1 MQSKIGNNPMTEQP
15 NYDMQRQ
22 IAADVLTKAGDRAG
36 TQKQDVDLIEKV
48 GADFHNLLAGVQKM
62 MHEDVITAL
71 DRIFPDY
78 GVLSPNQNIRPE
90 AEFRWVLDPI
100 DGGVN
105 FARGLPL
112 WGSSLALLHHHQA
125 VVGVISIPDTSETY
139 SASLGGQAFRN
150 GAPIAVLK
158 KRQLADA
165 VVAMTWG
172 KTPAHRD
179 RVLSAAQG
187 LVPTTAEVLSVGASS
202 IALSWLAAGHIDAVV
217 ASGDLWEF
225 AAGFLIAKQMGA
237 VVTEWD
243 GSRPTFRERDFFT
256 LVSTS
261 QPLHDELVAVLK
273 DR

>member
-1 MQSKIGNNPMTEQP
+1 MTEEQP

-22 IAADVLTKAGDRAG
+22 IAADVLTKAGDRAAA
-36 TQKQDVDLIEKV
+36 QKQDVDLTQKV
-48 GADFHNLLAGVQKM
+48 GADFHHLLADVQQTM
-62 MHEDVITAL
+62 REDVITAL
-71 DRIFPDY
+71 NRIFPGY
-78 GVLSPNQNIRPE
+78 GVLSPDHTSQPD

-100 DGGVN
+100 DGTTN
-105 FARGLPL
+105 YARGLPL
-112 WGSSLALLHHHQA
+112 WGSSLALLHRNQS
-125 VVGVISIPDTSETY
+125 VVGVITIPDTSETY
-139 SASLGGQAFRN
+139 SASLGAPAYRN
-150 GAPIAVLK
+150 GSLIEVSKRRTLK
-158 KRQLADA
+158 DA

-172 KTPAHRD
+172 KTADHRK
-179 RVLSAAQG
+179 RVLTAAQA

-237 VVTEWD
+237 VVSEWD

-261 QPLHDELVAVLK
+261 QPLHDELVAILK